1 MSRIPMK
8 TLLEAGVHFGHQKR
22 RWNPKMKPYIFG
34 ERNGIYII
42 DLQKTLRHLEEAY
55 EFVRELV
62 RQGGFLL
69 FVGTKRQAR
78 QPVEEAA
85 KRCGMYYVTQRWL
98 GGMLTNWRTIRQRID
113 RLRELERMEEEGT
126 LERLPK
132 KEAMQLRKER
142 EKLEQV
148 LAGVREMPGL
158 PSALFVV
165 DVRVEANAVREAKK
179 LRIPVIGIV
188 DTNCD
193 PEPIDYVIP
202 ANDDAIRSITL
213 IIQFIA
219 DAVLEGKQQREKE
232 MVEEVGAVAGL
243 EVAPEEAVAEE
254 APALEGEEEGLPI
267 WEPSEL
273 EEVAAQWAEEG
284 LEVEEE
290 PGQEEEGIPLS
301 QDPARKEEH

>member
-179 LRIPVIGIV
+179 LKIPVIGIV

-232 MVEEVGAVAGL
+232 VVEEMGVVAGL

-254 APALEGEEEGLPI
+254 APAVEGEEEGLPL
-267 WEPSEL
+267 WEPSEF

-290 PGQEEEGIPLS
+290 TREEEPGQEEEGLPLS
-301 QDPARKEEH
+301 